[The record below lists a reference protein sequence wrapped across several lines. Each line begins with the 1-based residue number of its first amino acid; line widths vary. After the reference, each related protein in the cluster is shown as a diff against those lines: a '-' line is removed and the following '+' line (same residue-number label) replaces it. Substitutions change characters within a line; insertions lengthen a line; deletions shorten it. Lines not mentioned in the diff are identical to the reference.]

1 MPVGLEQRKQ
11 MTKKT
16 TIDEEKVETIF
27 LLKRICL
34 PLTERLRLLNHAIL
48 ALGPVVQG
56 RIKLT

>member
-11 MTKKT
+11 NDKET
-16 TIDEEKVETIF
+16 TIDEEKVETVF
-27 LLKRICL
+27 LLKCIWL
-34 PLTERLRLLNHAIL
+34 PLTEWRRLLNHAIL